1 MFDKLL
7 KAGEKL
13 CKAGFEATKEKASKV
28 NSARESLEGVDTNR
42 LISMYKIGD
51 FSDRNLAIHSILK
64 DRGYELKNRVWS
76 K

>member
-13 CKAGFEATKEKASKV
+13 CKVGFEATKEKASKV
-28 NSARESLEGVDTNR
+28 NSVRESLEGVDTNR

-51 FSDRNLAIHSILK
+51 FSDKNLAIYSILK

>member
-7 KAGEKL
+7 KAGENL
-13 CKAGFEATKEKASKV
+13 CKVGFEATKEKASKV
-28 NSARESLEGVDTNR
+28 NSVRESLEGVDTNR

-51 FSDRNLAIHSILK
+51 FSDKNLAIHSILK